1 MTRGNIAEVVLLIPS
16 KKPSIES
23 HGQQVI
29 MPQEELGDVRQDG
42 DWGSSGELG
51 RALGKGWEAAY
62 LE

>member
-1 MTRGNIAEVVLLIPS
+1 MTRGNIAEVVLVIPG

-29 MPQEELGDVRQDG
+29 MPQEEVGDVRQDG
-42 DWGSSGELG
+42 NWGSSGELG
-51 RALGKGWEAAY
+51 RARRGGREAAY